1 MASIFDRYSSRQ
13 YQTKTLGQ
21 HVPKYAKPF
30 KENHIRSKNS
40 SNYETKTTRPMS
52 LKKPIGC
59 DPAPLRLRLR
69 LLVFVENPN
78 GSRSSIF
85 DSERNKAPKLSRS
98 APSAT
103 QPASKLDNEMRMV
116 FGSFPMKISNNT
128 AIKVHSL
135 KSSNKAMISNV
146 FTYYDNTRLDTCFCV
161 HGDDEKSETAS
172 PVSVSLTSNTIPI
185 KKPSLVSSS
194 IQSCSFN
201 SNVASNSQLHSLSSS
216 MPSGMLYGS
225 YASMYKRLMRSVS
238 NSLISD
244 STTVQNTSIVES
256 NEELN
261 FEFNAVNNFETK
273 NDPER
278 RSLSAYSNNGSV
290 CMHQSLC
297 EKCVSIRFYLKK
309 VVVMAINSFNLKINK

>member
-1 MASIFDRYSSRQ
+1 MTSILDRYSSGQ
-13 YQTKTLGQ
+13 YQTKTMGE
-21 HVPKYAKPF
+21 HVPKYGKPF
-30 KENHIRSKNS
+30 KENHIRRGNCEIKA
-40 SNYETKTTRPMS
+40 TRPMS
-52 LKKPIGC
+52 LRKAGIGERTS
-59 DPAPLRLRLR
+59 PRLRLR
-69 LLVFVENPN
+69 LLVFVENPD

-85 DSERNKAPKLSRS
+85 DSERSKAPRLS
-98 APSAT
+98 

-135 KSSNKAMISNV
+135 KNSNKAMISNV
-146 FTYYDNTRLDTCFCV
+146 FTYYDNWRMDACFCA

-172 PVSVSLTSNTIPI
+172 PVSVSLTSSTIPI

-194 IQSCSFN
+194 IQSCSFQ
-201 SNVASNSQLHSLSSS
+201 SNGAPGALVHSLSSS
-216 MPSGMLYGS
+216 MPCGMFYGS
-225 YASMYKRLMRSVS
+225 YAGMYKRLMRSVS

-261 FEFNAVNNFETK
+261 FEFNAVSNFDAK
-273 NDPER
+273 NDPNESER

-297 EKCVSIRFYLKK
+297 EKCVSIFL
-309 VVVMAINSFNLKINK
+309 VV